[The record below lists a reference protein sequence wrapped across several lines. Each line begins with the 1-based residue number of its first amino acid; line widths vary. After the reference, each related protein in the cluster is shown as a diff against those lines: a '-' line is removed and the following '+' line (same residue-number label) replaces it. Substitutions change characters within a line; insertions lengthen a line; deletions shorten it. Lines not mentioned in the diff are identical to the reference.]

1 MKQLMLTQEKVAAEG
16 IAVVIFF
23 LCVYDQYDHKKERP
37 QELPFRSYNRSIA
50 ELRHTVVFCIDFHE
64 Y

>member
-23 LCVYDQYDHKKERP
+23 LCVCDQYDHKKERP
-37 QELPFRSYNRSIA
+37 QEL
-50 ELRHTVVFCIDFHE
+50 LLTDLFCWVGVWKLLAL
-64 Y
+64 